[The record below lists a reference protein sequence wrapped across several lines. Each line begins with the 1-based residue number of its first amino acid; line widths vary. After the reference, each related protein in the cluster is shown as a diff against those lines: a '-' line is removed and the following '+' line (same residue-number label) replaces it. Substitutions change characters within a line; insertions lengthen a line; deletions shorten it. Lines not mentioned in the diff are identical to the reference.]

1 MKTMKIFSV
10 IALLMMGAFTFT
22 SCSDDDDNNGTAY
35 NLALMDSEAVRKAI
49 VGTWAF
55 TETYTAVGSSYH
67 DSGVRTGI
75 AVFNEDGT
83 ESYTETNHESYNN
96 IPWALRQNE
105 DGTFELLVG
114 PDIYQISFL
123 STTTFI
129 VTYDYYDYVLLGGK
143 KGTITFKR
151 IK

>member
-35 NLALMDSEAVRKAI
+35 NLALMDEEAVRKAI

-55 TETYTAVGSSYH
+55 TETYTTVGSSYH

-75 AVFNEDGT
+75 AVFKEDGT
-83 ESYTETNHESYNN
+83 GSYTETNGESKYM
-96 IPWALRQNE
+96 PWALIQNE
-105 DGTFELLVG
+105 DGTFELLTFYV
-114 PDIYQISFL
+114 YHISFL

-129 VTYDYYDYVLLGGK
+129 VTNDYGFGGE

>member
-35 NLALMDSEAVRKAI
+35 NLALMDEEAVSKAI

-55 TETYTAVGSSYH
+55 TDSYTAVGPSYN
-67 DSGVRTGI
+67 DSEVITGI
-75 AVFNEDGT
+75 AVFNEDGSG
-83 ESYTETNHESYNN
+83 SYKETNHESYNM
-96 IPWALRQNE
+96 PWALIQNE
-105 DGTFELLVG
+105 DGTFELQTSYG
-114 PDIYQISFL
+114 YHISFL

-129 VTYDYYDYVLLGGK
+129 VTYDYGSGNE

>member
-1 MKTMKIFSV
+1 MKIFSV

-35 NLALMDSEAVRKAI
+35 NLALMNEEAVRKAI
-49 VGTWAF
+49 VGTWAY
-55 TETYTAVGSSYH
+55 TDSYTAVGSSYH

-75 AVFNEDGT
+75 AVLDGT
-83 ESYTETNHESYNN
+83 GSYTETYHESYNIN
-96 IPWALRQNE
+96 IPWALRQYN
-105 DGTFELLVG
+105 GIFELLIG

-129 VTYDYYDYVLLGGK
+129 VT
-143 KGTITFKR
+143 
-151 IK
+151 

>member
-35 NLALMDSEAVRKAI
+35 NLALMNDDAVRKAI
-49 VGTWAF
+49 DGTWAY
-55 TETYTAVGSSYH
+55 TDSYTAFVFGK
-67 DSGVRTGI
+67 TGI
-75 AVFNEDGT
+75 AVFNNKDASVSFKKIDDESYDLPLLWSVRQLEDG
-83 ESYTETNHESYNN
+83 H
-96 IPWALRQNE
+96 
-105 DGTFELLVG
+105 FEFWVG
-114 PDIYQISFL
+114 GVFRYQISFL

-129 VTYDYYDYVLLGGK
+129 ITYDDGTGNE
-143 KGTITFKR
+143 KGTVTFKR

>member
-22 SCSDDDDNNGTAY
+22 SCSDDDDNNDTAY
-35 NLALMDSEAVRKAI
+35 NLALMDSEAVEKAI

-55 TETYTAVGSSYH
+55 TDSYTHLGS
-67 DSGVRTGI
+67 GKTGI
-75 AVFNEDGT
+75 AVFNKNGSVGSVSFKGT
-83 ESYTETNHESYNN
+83 YDESYNER
-96 IPWALRQNE
+96 IWYSFQHE
-105 DGTFELLVG
+105 DGHFEFWINV
-114 PDIYQISFL
+114 DRYQISFL

-129 VTYDYYDYVLLGGK
+129 LTYDYGTGNE

>member
-35 NLALMDSEAVRKAI
+35 NLALMDEDDVRKAI
-49 VGTWAF
+49 LGTWAI
-55 TETYTAVGSSYH
+55 TDPYTHFGPVK
-67 DSGVRTGI
+67 TGI
-75 AVFNEDGT
+75 IAFDEHGVGTYAETKNDLYWSLNKYEDG
-83 ESYTETNHESYNN
+83 H
-96 IPWALRQNE
+96 
-105 DGTFELLVG
+105 FEFRVNRIYG
-114 PDIYQISFL
+114 DDRYQISFL

-129 VTYDYYDYVLLGGK
+129 LTYETYDGLEYE
-143 KGTITFKR
+143 KGTVTFKR

>member
-35 NLALMDSEAVRKAI
+35 NLALMDEEAVRKAI

-55 TETYTAVGSSYH
+55 TDSYTHLGS
-67 DSGVRTGI
+67 GKTGI
-75 AVFNEDGT
+75 AVFNKNGSGSYKGT
-83 ESYTETNHESYNN
+83 YDESYNER
-96 IPWALRQNE
+96 IWYSFQHE
-105 DGTFELLVG
+105 DGHFEFWINV
-114 PDIYQISFL
+114 DRYQISFL

-129 VTYDYYDYVLLGGK
+129 LTYDYGTGNE
-143 KGTITFKR
+143 KGTVTFKR
-151 IK
+151 IE

>member
-22 SCSDDDDNNGTAY
+22 SCSDDDDNNDTAY
-35 NLALMDSEAVRKAI
+35 NLALMDPEAVMKAI

-55 TETYTAVGSSYH
+55 TDSYTHLGS
-67 DSGVRTGI
+67 GKTGI
-75 AVFNEDGT
+75 AVFNKNGSVGSVSFKGT
-83 ESYTETNHESYNN
+83 YDESYNERLL
-96 IPWALRQNE
+96 WSVRQLE
-105 DGTFELLVG
+105 DGHFDFWINGV
-114 PDIYQISFL
+114 DRYQISFL

-129 VTYDYYDYVLLGGK
+129 VTYNYGLYGDD

-151 IK
+151 IE

>member
-35 NLALMDSEAVRKAI
+35 NLALMDSEAVEKAI
-49 VGTWAF
+49 DGTWAF
-55 TETYTAVGSSYH
+55 T
-67 DSGVRTGI
+67 DSNMALRSGKTGI
-75 AVFNEDGT
+75 AVFNKDGYG
-83 ESYTETNHESYNN
+83 SFKDESYNERWLWDV
-96 IPWALRQNE
+96 IQHE
-105 DGTFELLVG
+105 DGTFEFRVNR
-114 PDIYQISFL
+114 IYGKDRYYISFL

-129 VTYDYYDYVLLGGK
+129 LTYEIYDGLEYE

>member
-35 NLALMDSEAVRKAI
+35 NLALMNDDAVRKAI
-49 VGTWAF
+49 DGTWAY
-55 TETYTAVGSSYH
+55 TDSYTAFVFKKTDDESY
-67 DSGVRTGI
+67 DLPLLWSVRQL
-75 AVFNEDGT
+75 EDG
-83 ESYTETNHESYNN
+83 H
-96 IPWALRQNE
+96 
-105 DGTFELLVG
+105 FEFWVG
-114 PDIYQISFL
+114 GVFRYQISFL

-129 VTYDYYDYVLLGGK
+129 ITYDDGTGNE
-143 KGTITFKR
+143 KGTVTFKR

>member
-35 NLALMDSEAVRKAI
+35 NLALMDEEAVEKAI

-55 TETYTAVGSSYH
+55 TDSYTAVGPSSH
-67 DSGVRTGI
+67 DSEVITGI
-75 AVFNEDGT
+75 AVFNEDGSG
-83 ESYTETNHESYNN
+83 SYKETDDESYNIRWN
-96 IPWALRQNE
+96 VYQNE
-105 DGTFELLVG
+105 DGTFELQYF
-114 PDIYQISFL
+114 DRHQIFFL

-129 VTYDYYDYVLLGGK
+129 LTYDYGTGNE
-143 KGTITFKR
+143 KGTVTFKR

>member
-35 NLALMDSEAVRKAI
+35 NLALMDSEAVSKAI
-49 VGTWAF
+49 VGTWAI
-55 TETYTAVGSSYH
+55 TNPYTHFGLGKTV
-67 DSGVRTGI
+67 I
-75 AVFNEDGT
+75 AVLNKDGSVSFKGT
-83 ESYTETNHESYNN
+83 YDESYNE
-96 IPWALRQNE
+96 LRWYVFQHE
-105 DGTFELLVG
+105 DGHFEFSNGV
-114 PDIYQISFL
+114 DIYQISFL

-129 VTYDYYDYVLLGGK
+129 LTYDYGTGNE
-143 KGTITFKR
+143 KGTVTFKR

>member
-1 MKTMKIFSV
+1 MKIMKIFSV

-35 NLALMDSEAVRKAI
+35 NLALMDLDAVSKAI

-55 TETYTAVGSSYH
+55 TDCNTAVGS
-67 DSGVRTGI
+67 VKTGI
-75 AVFNEDGT
+75 FVFNEDGSG
-83 ESYTETNHESYNN
+83 SYTKTNEKSDIIVWTSY
-96 IPWALRQNE
+96 QNQ
-105 DGTFELLVG
+105 DGTFELMV
-114 PDIYQISFL
+114 PVNNNRYQISFL

-129 VTYDYYDYVLLGGK
+129 VTYNNYGLENE